1 MNNEYTE
8 AIVIYIDLLGIKNEI
23 TEVSFDRLYSI
34 YKTLEKITVLSDG
47 NSWRMFSDTAIRIFH
62 LNELRTKDI
71 LYLFQNLSIEIQTE
85 LIRTNNIT
93 CRGSIVV
100 GNIFDENDII
110 FGPALVKANEIAEKK
125 GNPPIIKIDNS
136 VIDYIR
142 SKIYIDNDPLINP
155 AAKSILSRDEFID
168 AFLEGS
174 TLVDQNHGRYLNYAY
189 APACCMFE
197 DDFKKYRDF
206 LHLHK
211 DLIDHGLKSEDNGVK
226 QKYEWLKNYH
236 IQVIQRRYIEEQN
249 KNLKLKSDEEYN
261 SLITF

>member
-142 SKIYIDNDPLINP
+142 SKI
-155 AAKSILSRDEFID
+155 
-168 AFLEGS
+168 
-174 TLVDQNHGRYLNYAY
+174 
-189 APACCMFE
+189 
-197 DDFKKYRDF
+197 
-206 LHLHK
+206 
-211 DLIDHGLKSEDNGVK
+211 
-226 QKYEWLKNYH
+226 
-236 IQVIQRRYIEEQN
+236 
-249 KNLKLKSDEEYN
+249 
-261 SLITF
+261 